1 MRKSSEDNAITARK
15 ETADACAANPE
26 RKMDVVTA
34 KRGWGRGVAE
44 FVFSVSQLNCK
55 ASTTLNVITEF

>member
-26 RKMDVVTA
+26 RKMDVVTT
-34 KRGWGRGVAE
+34 KRGEGGGM
-44 FVFSVSQLNCK
+44 
-55 ASTTLNVITEF
+55 